1 MKKLLLLSL
10 LLIGQFT
17 FAQKGTSSFNDK
29 LMFQRGKSFLINNI
43 LNDSDLIEK
52 KFKLDFLEGD
62 GNELSTFYYK
72 TIDNPV
78 KKEGI
83 IFGFYN
89 EFWEYIPSDSFLGY
103 VFVPIS
109 LDELKTII
117 DKINLINDDYKKFL
131 NDDNNQNN
139 VYFSLNELDFI
150 IQKAGDLSLQI
161 RIYWNDYGAVIKRA
175 TFRRLE
181 KSLDEA
187 LNGKPELDVDW

>member
-10 LLIGQFT
+10 LFICQLIL
-17 FAQKGTSSFNDK
+17 AQKGTSSFNDK

-43 LNDSDLIEK
+43 LNDSDFNEK

-62 GNELSTFYYK
+62 GNELSTFYYE
-72 TIDNPV
+72 TIDSPV

-109 LDELKTII
+109 IDELKTII
-117 DKINLINDDYKKFL
+117 DKINFINDDYRKFL

-139 VYFSLNELDFI
+139 VYFSVNELDFI

-161 RIYWNDYGAVIKRA
+161 RIYWNDYGAVIRRA

-181 KSLDEA
+181 KSLDIA
-187 LNGKPELDVDW
+187 LNGKPEFDVDW